1 MHFLCESFTY
11 VSQNPGGIMSN
22 YSRIRLTAAA
32 AAVIGALTVTACA
45 GSGDSVV
52 DKPKAKAS
60 AKADSGQQKAE
71 EAKEA
76 AKKEAAPEVAE
87 TGDTLALKG
96 MEDGSK
102 LDVTV
107 VKVVDNAKSS
117 DEFTAPES
125 GNRWLAVQFQLVN
138 TGTKAYT
145 DSPQNGVQVADDQG
159 QQFQTTFAEVTAGPS
174 MSSAVRLKPGAK
186 ALGWIVFEVPKASK
200 VATVQFAMDSG
211 FAEQTGEWKLT

>member
-1 MHFLCESFTY
+1 M
-11 VSQNPGGIMSN
+11 
-22 YSRIRLTAAA
+22 
-32 AAVIGALTVTACA
+32 AVIGALTVTACG

-60 AKADSGQQKAE
+60 AKADSGQKAK
-71 EAKEA
+71 KEA
-76 AKKEAAPEVAE
+76 AKKEAAPEVAK
-87 TGDTLALKG
+87 TGDTLDLKG
-96 MEDGSK
+96 MENGSK

-117 DEFTAPES
+117 DDFTAPES

-145 DSPQNGVQVADDQG
+145 DSPQNGAQVADDQG

-186 ALGWIVFEVPKASK
+186 ALGWIVFEVPKTSK

-211 FAEQTGEWKLT
+211 FAEQTGEWQLT

>member
-1 MHFLCESFTY
+1 
-11 VSQNPGGIMSN
+11 MSN
-22 YSRIRLTAAA
+22 YSRIRITAAA
-32 AAVIGALTVTACA
+32 AAVIGALTITACG

-60 AKADSGQQKAE
+60 AKADSGQQAKKKAAE
-71 EAKEA
+71 
-76 AKKEAAPEVAE
+76 KEAAPEVAK

-107 VKVVDNAKSS
+107 VKVVDNAKSG

-125 GNRWLAVQFQLVN
+125 GNRWIAVQFQLVN

-145 DSPQNGVQVADDQG
+145 DSPQNGAQVADDQG

-211 FAEQTGEWKLT
+211 FAEQTGEWQLT